1 MFYTVPSTDTRQND
15 FFGIYVYTEE
25 TNALELR
32 KLPCSGAIH
41 NIGKMTALTDENLS
55 GGFLVCLAAYV
66 MRNGTL

>member
-32 KLPCSGAIH
+32 KLLCSGAIR

-55 GGFLVCLAAYV
+55 GGFLRTP
-66 MRNGTL
+66 RNKKRISL